1 MRRRVLGTLA
11 ALGLSSIA
19 GNVAHAAAPLVRTI
33 HASGETLPVV
43 GLGSSVGQW
52 WLERRTMSRAA
63 AAAYLGEFIWHAL
76 SGAAAEHGVDL
87 SALDPGV
94 GNVRPLRKEA
104 DQ

>member
-1 MRRRVLGTLA
+1 MG
-11 ALGLSSIA
+11 S
-19 GNVAHAAAPLVRTI
+19 HA
-33 HASGETLPVV
+33 VV

-87 SALDPGV
+87 SALDPQAGAD
-94 GNVRPLRKEA
+94 NVRPLRKDSER
-104 DQ
+104 